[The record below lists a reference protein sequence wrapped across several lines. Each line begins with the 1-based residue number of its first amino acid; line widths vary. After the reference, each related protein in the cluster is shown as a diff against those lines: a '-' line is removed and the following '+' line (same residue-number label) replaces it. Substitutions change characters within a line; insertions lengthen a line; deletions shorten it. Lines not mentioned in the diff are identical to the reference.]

1 MQNEFSERPDAAPAP
16 HAPKGSLARRLLDLA
31 RARGLDI
38 EGNGGLKR
46 AIAEAEGQGTREIPE
61 PALMAVAEL
70 LAYIYGARTHWTPP
84 LPAAN
89 GEPAP

>member
-1 MQNEFSERPDAAPAP
+1 MPPRVRWRDGCSTW
-16 HAPKGSLARRLLDLA
+16 
-31 RARGLDI
+31 RARGLDV

-70 LAYIYGARTHWTPP
+70 LAYIYGARTHWTPR
-84 LPAAN
+84 LLGAT

>member
-1 MQNEFSERPDAAPAP
+1 MQNEFSVRPDAAPAL
-16 HAPKGSLARRLLDLA
+16 HAPRGSLARRLLDLA

-38 EGNGGLKR
+38 EGNGELKR
-46 AIAEAEGQGTREIPE
+46 AIADADGRGTREIPE

-84 LPAAN
+84 LPGKT